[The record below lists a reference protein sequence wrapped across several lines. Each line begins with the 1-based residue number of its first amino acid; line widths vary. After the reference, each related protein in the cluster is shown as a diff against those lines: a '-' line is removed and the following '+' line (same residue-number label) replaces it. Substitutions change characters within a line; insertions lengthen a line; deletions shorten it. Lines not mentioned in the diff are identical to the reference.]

1 MKRFNVWMRLTVVA
15 MMLMVATWTV
25 SAGPPS
31 KAISLAVIGTYETG
45 IFDDSAAEIVAHDP
59 ATQRLFVTNSANRT
73 IDILDISTPAN
84 PQRITD
90 FSVGGGGPNSVAVR
104 DGIVA
109 VAVEADPQTNPG
121 TVAFYDTNGT
131 FLNAVQVGAL
141 RDMLTFTPNGD
152 RVLVANEGEPDGGID
167 PVGSISI
174 IDLRGGVPGLSQSDV
189 STAGFMAFNADI
201 DALRAAGVRI
211 FTPGATVAE
220 DLEPEYIAVSH
231 NSRTAWVTLQENNA
245 LAVVDVRS
253 ATVTDIVPLGFK
265 DHSVAG
271 QGLDPS
277 DRDSGINIAPWPVF
291 GMYQPDA
298 IASFQQAG
306 ATYLVTAN
314 EGDARDFEEERVED
328 LFASPGLDPAVFPA
342 GIEAQDMLGRLE
354 VTNTLGNTD
363 ADAELEELYAFGSR
377 SFSIWS
383 ATGDL
388 VFDSGDMLEHLTAV
402 APVFNNDNDNDEND
416 FDGRSDAKGPEP
428 EGVTVAKLF
437 GRTYAFVALERV
449 GGIVVVEIIDPAA
462 PRIIQ
467 YINNRDFSQDP
478 EEPGDTPG
486 DLGPE
491 SLIVIQGEDSP
502 TGEPLLAVANEVS
515 GTTTLYRISK

>member
-1 MKRFNVWMRLTVVA
+1 MKRFDVWKQLTMVA
-15 MMLMVATWTV
+15 MMLMVVTWTV
-25 SAGPPS
+25 SARPPS
-31 KAISLAVIGTYETG
+31 EEISIAVIGTYESG

-59 ATQRLFVTNSANRT
+59 ATQRLFVTNAANGT
-73 IDILDISTPAN
+73 VDILDISDPTD
-84 PQRITD
+84 PQKIGD
-90 FSVGGGGPNSVAVR
+90 FNVGGGGPNSVAVR
-104 DGIVA
+104 DGVVA
-109 VAVEADPQTNPG
+109 VAVEADPQTGPG
-121 TVAFYDTNGT
+121 TVAFYDTNGS
-131 FLNAVQVGAL
+131 FLDAVQVGSL
-141 RDMLTFTPNGD
+141 PDMLTFTPNGD

-174 IDLRGGVPGLSQSDV
+174 IDLRGGVEGLSQSDV
-189 STAGFMAFNADI
+189 STAGFSGFNADI
-201 DALRAAGVRI
+201 DTLRADGVRI

-231 NSRTAWVTLQENNA
+231 DSRTAWVTLQENNA
-245 LAVVDVRS
+245 LAIVDVRS

-298 IASFQQAG
+298 IASFKQGG

-314 EGDARDFEEERVED
+314 EGDARGFEEERVED
-328 LFASPGLDPAVFPA
+328 LFAGPGLDPAVFPA
-342 GIEAQDMLGRLE
+342 GIETQDRLGRLE

-363 ADAELEELYAFGSR
+363 ADAPFEELYAFGSR

-383 ATGDL
+383 ASGDL
-388 VFDSGDMLEHLTAV
+388 VYDSGDLLEQLTAV
-402 APVFNNDNDNDEND
+402 ARAFNNDNDEND

-462 PRIIQ
+462 PEIIQ
-467 YINNRDFSQDP
+467 YINNRDFGQDP